1 MSRWS
6 EKSPSPF
13 GSSALSR
20 AGITMSVEPSQPNT
34 FSGYRRARRHAGADP
49 HAVEPGAGQ
58 PAVGPGEGVAVPRHA
73 VAGGRAGDVRAVLLA
88 VDRVGVRDGGVDGR
102 IVGVSVVGVAD
113 EVEAT
118 DDLRAAGRGKRV
130 TPVGVGL
137 VGDRGVVRLG
147 GAAPTEV

>member
-1 MSRWS
+1 
-6 EKSPSPF
+6 
-13 GSSALSR
+13 
-20 AGITMSVEPSQPNT
+20 
-34 FSGYRRARRHAGADP
+34 
-49 HAVEPGAGQ
+49 
-58 PAVGPGEGVAVPRHA
+58 VAVPRHA